1 MNFYWLFFW
10 NKVRKPLQIGVTS
23 VEVKLSSLN
32 LDLYLQE
39 NFGCQLIVIFILFTQ
54 KSLLET
60 QGQDDN
66 LSDLSCDAST
76 SDSGRGGSDVEMHG
90 AASKE
95 SGMKQEEQ
103 QTQLAAS
110 KVLWRQANQVIRH
123 PSLSSHSMFF
133 YIIIIK
139 CSP

>member
-1 MNFYWLFFW
+1 M
-10 NKVRKPLQIGVTS
+10 
-23 VEVKLSSLN
+23 
-32 LDLYLQE
+32 YLQG
-39 NFGCQLIVIFILFTQ
+39 NFRCQLIIFILFTQ

-90 AASKE
+90 AASKD
-95 SGMKQEEQ
+95 SGMKHEEQ

-123 PSLSSHSMFF
+123 PSVSSHSMFF
-133 YIIIIK
+133 FIIIIIK
-139 CSP
+139 CNPYICFAALAEV